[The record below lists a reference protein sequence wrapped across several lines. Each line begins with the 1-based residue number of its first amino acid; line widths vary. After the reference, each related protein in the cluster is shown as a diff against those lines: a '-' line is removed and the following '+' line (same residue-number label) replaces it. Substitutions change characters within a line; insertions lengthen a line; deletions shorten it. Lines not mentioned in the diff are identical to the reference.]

1 LLYSEI
7 ILYKDQG
14 IDIRKLD
21 NKNQKLVIGENER
34 YFAHFKK
41 FLDKNKNYENIFI
54 ESDIP
59 KGEKTRLDIIIK
71 GFLYKLKEYIK
82 EDLKFLNKN
91 KEEAKWVITAPCLWN
106 DDGKK
111 YLKKL
116 AKEVDMNNIEIILE
130 PEADSLAIFYDKYIN
145 KKYLSIGTKYL
156 IVDAGGYT
164 VDVSLNEILKN
175 NDIKQLVQPKSY
187 RLGSNFINEKIIEI
201 IQEIYGEENIKNF
214 TKTNSSEWEKILN
227 IIEDSKNNINLIES
241 ENIKLNIELDK
252 LICYEE
258 GKGIWS
264 SSKKAKNLCSTIK
277 KDINITYSNKE
288 LYLPIKLIKKIISN
302 LSSKIVSKI
311 NKYMSGMNFNLL
323 VLTGGFS
330 NSQILREKIKNNFH
344 GKNIKI
350 EILKSPQETVMRGA
364 AIYGLA
370 PNQILYRVSPVSIM
384 TDNYEN
390 KKENEKCEFEEKK
403 DKNGELKC
411 LKYFGFIKIFETFKT
426 GQIIPKIVKPISDE
440 ITIYYSDENEIN
452 SENIHPLATME
463 IPYSDLPLK
472 ERNIMVIMNFTNY
485 IKVTIR
491 DVDSN
496 KENSEIIY
504 YPNQKDEDDE
514 KLLF

>member
-1 LLYSEI
+1 MY
-7 ILYKDQG
+7 
-14 IDIRKLD
+14 
-21 NKNQKLVIGENER
+21 
-34 YFAHFKK
+34 
-41 FLDKNKNYENIFI
+41 
-54 ESDIP
+54 
-59 KGEKTRLDIIIK
+59 
-71 GFLYKLKEYIK
+71 
-82 EDLKFLNKN
+82 
-91 KEEAKWVITAPCLWN
+91 
-106 DDGKK
+106 
-111 YLKKL
+111 
-116 AKEVDMNNIEIILE
+116 
-130 PEADSLAIFYDKYIN
+130 
-145 KKYLSIGTKYL
+145 
-156 IVDAGGYT
+156 
-164 VDVSLNEILKN
+164 
-175 NDIKQLVQPKSY
+175 
-187 RLGSNFINEKIIEI
+187 IIEESKI
-201 IQEIYGEENIKNF
+201 NF
-214 TKTNSSEWEKILN
+214 
-227 IIEDSKNNINLIES
+227 NLIES

-258 GKGIWS
+258 VKGRWEGPF
-264 SSKKAKNLCSTIK
+264 KQAKNFCSTIIK
-277 KDINITYSNKE
+277 NDNNITYNITYNNKE
-288 LYLPIKLIKKIISN
+288 LYLPIKLIKDIISE
-302 LSSKIVSKI
+302 LSSKIISKI
-311 NKYMSGMNFNLL
+311 NEYMSGMCFNLL
-323 VLTGGFS
+323 FLAGGFS
-330 NSQILREKIKNNFH
+330 NSQILRDKIKKNFH

-350 EILKSPQETVMRGA
+350 EFLKSPQETVMREA
-364 AIYGLA
+364 AIYGVA

-411 LKYFGFIKIFETFKT
+411 LKYLGFIKIFETFKT

-472 ERNIMVIMNFTNY
+472 ERNIMVIINFTNY